1 MPSDRLGGDT
11 GHTGPAPQALYGFTH
26 HKTLGRALVHALTLL
41 GTLIPVSYK
50 HLTLPTKLQVQ

>member
-41 GTLIPVSYK
+41 GTLIRRATPA
-50 HLTLPTKLQVQ
+50 PA